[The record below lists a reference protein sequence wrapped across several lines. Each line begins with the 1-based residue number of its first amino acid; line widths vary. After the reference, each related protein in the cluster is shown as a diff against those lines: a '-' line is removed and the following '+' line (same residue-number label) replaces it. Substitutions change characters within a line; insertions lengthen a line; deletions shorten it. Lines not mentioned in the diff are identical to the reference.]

1 VSDWPSLSD
10 QGNAMPTSPTTPR
23 STIYIHPED
32 AQHLRD
38 LAAELGLVQV
48 GGGGERYQAGSLSAL
63 MRFLAA
69 SSRGAH
75 RPHVLRFLRA
85 LKAATR

>member
-1 VSDWPSLSD
+1 
-10 QGNAMPTSPTTPR
+10 MPSPTTPR

-38 LAAELGLVQV
+38 LAAELGLFQV
-48 GGGGERYQAGSLSAL
+48 GGGGEHYQAGSLSAL

-69 SSRGAH
+69 SSRGPH
-75 RPHVLRFLRA
+75 RATVVQFLRA
-85 LKAATR
+85 LHAATSATTQTPKEKTS